1 MKGFIGARAWR
12 NTNVPALLV
21 FGIPALIVVYL
32 VVPPLAL
39 LIVSTF
45 KSTADKLPLE
55 PGPWTL
61 ANYIEVFT
69 DVDTFILFRT
79 SAIFALATVVIAMA
93 IGVTL
98 VWLIERTDLPGRNVV
113 LGLILAPLAIPG
125 LVKAIGWALMA
136 NPNQGILNVLLRNWF
151 GFEGPHGPIN
161 IYSLGGMVFVASL
174 SHVPAV
180 ILMVAGAFRNFDSTL
195 EEASQTSGGGWLR
208 TQRLITMP
216 LLRPALL
223 GAGIYFFATGLDDF
237 QVPAVLGLNAD
248 IQVFSTRIYLST
260 HPARGLPDFGLAST
274 YAMLLLLVALALV
287 VLYRRMIR
295 HSERFAVVTG
305 KAYRPLRA
313 PLGRWKYA
321 AYAVVFL
328 YLLLAA
334 VLPLLTLAWI
344 SLQPFFAAPSAA
356 AFRRL
361 SLVNYRNLFDQAQFH
376 TALWNT
382 VLIAPLVAT
391 ATMLLATLV
400 AWNSTRGKL
409 RFSTLPDLLTFANIA
424 VPNVVFGL
432 AVLFVYLSVP
442 PLRIF
447 YGTIWI
453 LVFAF
458 VARYLTYTTRLM
470 SSAIIQIGQ
479 ELEEASET
487 SGGSRWATFW
497 RITLPLLLPSFVN
510 GWIWVLVHSLR
521 EATLAVM
528 LLTPANVVL
537 ASLIWSQWQQGSG
550 YGIVAAMSVV
560 MVAATGML
568 TAISRLPIF
577 NRVHA

>member
-1 MKGFIGARAWR
+1 MIGARVWR
-12 NTNVPALLV
+12 NTNGPALLL
-21 FGIPALIVVYL
+21 FGIPALIVTYL

-45 KSTADKLPLE
+45 KSTADRLPLE

-61 ANYIEVFT
+61 VNYIQAFT
-69 DVDTFILFRT
+69 DADTFILFRT
-79 SAIFALATVVIAMA
+79 SVIFALATVIIALA
-93 IGVTL
+93 IGIAL

-113 LGLILAPLAIPG
+113 LGLVLAPLAIPA
-125 LVKAIGWALMA
+125 LVKAVGWALMA

-161 IYSLGGMVFVASL
+161 IYSLGGMIFVASL
-174 SHVPAV
+174 SHVPSV
-180 ILMVAGAFRNFDSTL
+180 ILMVAGAFRNLDPTL
-195 EEASQTSGGGWLR
+195 EEASQTSGGGWVR
-208 TQRLITMP
+208 TQSWITMP

-223 GAGIYFFATGLDDF
+223 AAAVYFFAAGLDDF
-237 QVPAVLGLNAD
+237 QIPAVLGLNAD

-274 YAMLLLLVALALV
+274 YSMLLLVVALGVIA
-287 VLYRRMIR
+287 LYRHLIR
-295 HSERFAVVTG
+295 HSERFVVVTG

-313 PLGRWKYA
+313 PLGKWKYA
-321 AYAVVFL
+321 AYAGVSL
-328 YLLLAA
+328 YLLFAA
-334 VLPLLTLAWI
+334 VLPMLTLAWI
-344 SLQPFFAAPSAA
+344 SLQPFFAAPTAA
-356 AFRRL
+356 AFKRM
-361 SLVNYRNLFDQAQFH
+361 SFINYENLFDQGQFQ

-382 VLIAPLVAT
+382 ILIAPIVAT

-400 AWNSTRGKL
+400 AWNSARSKL
-409 RFSTLPDLLTFANIA
+409 RISTFSDLLTFVNMA
-424 VPNVVFGL
+424 VPTVVFGL

-453 LVFAF
+453 LIFAF
-458 VARYLTYTTRLM
+458 IARYLTYTTRLM
-470 SSAIIQIGQ
+470 STAIIQIHK

-487 SGGSRWATFW
+487 SGGSRWSTFW

-510 GWIWVLVHSLR
+510 GWVWVLVYSLR

-528 LLTPANVVL
+528 LMTPSNVVL

-550 YGIVAAMSVV
+550 YGIVASMSVV
-560 MVAATGML
+560 MVAATTVL
-568 TAISRLPIF
+568 TLISRLPVF
-577 NRVHA
+577 NRVRT